1 MQLDEMESSS
11 PSSDSSQFFAVI
23 IANPTSG
30 NGGFP
35 LQTRRFDETLAFL
48 RGHGW
53 KVDLWYTQ
61 AAGEGEQLARKA
73 VIQKANLVIAAG
85 GDGTINEIIQGLVGS
100 ETALGVL
107 PNGTVNVWA
116 RELGIPLDDMR
127 ARSVLVNGQTR
138 RIDLGCVNGRYFLLM
153 VGIGFDGEVTHIV
166 ERKPLKRLGILGYTL
181 AVLWLGPGYRGF
193 PVVARIDGYV
203 VKTRALQ
210 IFAGNTQLYA
220 GAVKFTWQAKC
231 DDGLLDL
238 CIVRKRNLWGRL
250 EVARDF
256 LLREAMAMQ
265 SQYSDDHNRL
275 PGKRPRLMI
284 DISPELRRRIKIA
297 AAQKDLSIREYVE
310 EILEQVVP
318 PETSLLEKRERG
330 RLKAG
335 CDRQTHLR

>member
-256 LLREAMAMQ
+256 LLRRE
-265 SQYSDDHNRL
+265 
-275 PGKRPRLMI
+275 
-284 DISPELRRRIKIA
+284 RRRLWVHYDTFKTLKIETPEPVPFQIDGEAAGYTPAQFSVTPGILKVIVPQKTPEGLFSKGVNNIKDANI
-297 AAQKDLSIREYVE
+297 
-310 EILEQVVP
+310 
-318 PETSLLEKRERG
+318 
-330 RLKAG
+330 
-335 CDRQTHLR
+335 